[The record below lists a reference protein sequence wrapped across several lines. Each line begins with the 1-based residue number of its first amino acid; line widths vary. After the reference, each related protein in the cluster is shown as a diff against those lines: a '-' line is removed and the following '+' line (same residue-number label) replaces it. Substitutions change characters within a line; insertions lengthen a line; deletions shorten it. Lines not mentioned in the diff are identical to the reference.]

1 MSDIIQLLP
10 DHVANQIA
18 AGEVVQRPASV
29 VKELLE
35 NSIDASSSSIQLII
49 RDAGKTLIQ
58 VIDNGKGMSTMD
70 AKLSFERHATS
81 KIRVAEDLFKLHT
94 KGFRGEAMA
103 SIAAISHV
111 EMKTKQ
117 NSQEI
122 GTHIKIEGSKVT
134 YQEMTATPVGTNIA
148 VKNLFYNI
156 PARRNFLKSD
166 TIETRHIIDEFQR
179 VSLTHPEIAFSLYHN
194 DNEVYLLKAS
204 NLRKRIV
211 AIFGAKMNEKLVPVS
226 EDTEMIS
233 IEGFI
238 TKPIFSKKKRGE
250 QFFFVNNRYVKS
262 PYLNHAIV
270 AAFEGLLEHGS
281 HPSYFLY
288 LTVPSKSIDINIHPT
303 KTEVKFDD
311 EKAVYAILRATVKHS
326 LGQYNV
332 APILDFNRDATLDTP
347 YNFTKQESKPSS
359 PKITIDPSF
368 NPFSNE
374 DTNQNKSSYQ
384 HVKESSNWESL
395 YITTDEV
402 ELQEKLFNEE
412 QTYPSNKTIQIQRKY
427 LLSSIKSGVVLIH
440 QSLAHQRVLYEE
452 FLNSSS
458 QEEVHSQQ
466 LLFPITISFSS
477 TEIEMIYTLKSELEN
492 VGFCFDEFTKESIT
506 IKGTPMSISES
517 KISKILEELLEN
529 INVDVPDINF
539 KPLEIMASTF
549 AKSIAIKTG
558 HVLSQKEQEN
568 LVNSLF
574 SCKEPSISPS
584 GKAIFKTLTLQEI
597 DHLFAR

>member
-35 NSIDASSSSIQLII
+35 NSIDASSTSIQLII

-58 VIDNGKGMSTMD
+58 VIDNGKGMSTID

-179 VSLTHPEIAFSLYHN
+179 VALTHPEIAFSLYHN

-359 PKITIDPSF
+359 PKITVDPSF

-374 DTNQNKSSYQ
+374 DTIQNKSSYQ
-384 HVKESSNWESL
+384 HVKENSNWESL
-395 YITTDEV
+395 YVSTNEG
-402 ELQEKLFNEE
+402 ELQEKLFNQEDSH
-412 QTYPSNKTIQIQRKY
+412 PSNKTIQIQRKY

-517 KISKILEELLEN
+517 KISKVLEELLEN
-529 INVDVPDINF
+529 INSDIPDINF

-574 SCKEPSISPS
+574 SCKEPGISPS

>member
-1 MSDIIQLLP
+1 MSNIIQILP

-35 NSIDASSSSIQLII
+35 NSIDASSTSIQLII
-49 RDAGKTLIQ
+49 KDAGKTLIQ
-58 VIDNGKGMSTMD
+58 VIDNGKGMSAVD

-81 KIRVAEDLFKLHT
+81 KIKVAEDLFKLHT

-122 GTHIKIEGSKVT
+122 GTHIKIEGGKVK
-134 YQEMTATPVGTNIA
+134 YQEMSVTPIGTNIS

-166 TIETRHIIDEFQR
+166 TVETRHIIDEFQR
-179 VSLTHPEIAFSLYHN
+179 VCLTHPEINFSLHHN
-194 DNEVYLLKAS
+194 DNEIYRLKDS

-211 AIFGAKMNEKLVPVS
+211 TIFGAKMNEKLVPVS
-226 EDTEMIS
+226 EDTDMIS
-233 IEGFI
+233 IKGFI
-238 TKPIFSKKKRGE
+238 TKPAYSKKKRGE
-250 QFFFVNNRYVKS
+250 QFFFVNNRFVRS
-262 PYLNHAIV
+262 PYLNHAV
-270 AAFEGLLEHGS
+270 VTAFEGLLEHGS

-288 LTVPSKSIDINIHPT
+288 LNVPSKSIDINIHPT

-332 APILDFNRDATLDTP
+332 APVLDFNRDATLDTP

-359 PKITIDPSF
+359 PKITVDPSF
-368 NPFSNE
+368 NPFSKN
-374 DTNQNKSSYQ
+374 DSIQNKPSYEK
-384 HVKESSNWESL
+384 VKENSNCESL
-395 YITTDEV
+395 YVTTNEAKQQEQLFDEG
-402 ELQEKLFNEE
+402 ENYQS
-412 QTYPSNKTIQIQRKY
+412 YKTIQIQRKY

-458 QEEVHSQQ
+458 SEEVHSQQ

-477 TEIEMIYTLKSELEN
+477 PEIEMIYTLKSELEN

-506 IKGTPMSISES
+506 IKGTPMSITES
-517 KISKILEELLEN
+517 KISSVLEELLEN
-529 INVDVPDINF
+529 IDIGVPETNF
-539 KPLEIMASTF
+539 KPLEIMASSF
-549 AKSIAIKTG
+549 SKSIAIKTG

-568 LVNSLF
+568 LVNRLF
-574 SCKEPSISPS
+574 LCKEPSISPS
-584 GKAIFKTLTLQEI
+584 GKAIFKTLTLQEV
-597 DHLFAR
+597 DKLFER

>member
-1 MSDIIQLLP
+1 MPDIIQLLP

-35 NSIDASSSSIQLII
+35 NSIDASSTSIQLII

-58 VIDNGKGMSTMD
+58 VIDNGNGMSTLD

-122 GTHIKIEGSKVT
+122 GTHIKIEGSKIT
-134 YQEMTATPVGTNIA
+134 YQEMTATSVGTNIA

-204 NLRKRIV
+204 NLRQRIV

-238 TKPIFSKKKRGE
+238 TKPVFSKKKRGE
-250 QFFFVNNRYVKS
+250 QFFFVNDRYVKS
-262 PYLNHAIV
+262 PYLNHAVI

-359 PKITIDPSF
+359 PKITVDPSF

-374 DTNQNKSSYQ
+374 DTIQNKSSYQ
-384 HVKESSNWESL
+384 HVKENSNWESL
-395 YITTDEV
+395 YVSTNEG
-402 ELQEKLFNEE
+402 ELQEKLFNQEDSH
-412 QTYPSNKTIQIQRKY
+412 PSNKTIQIQRKY

-517 KISKILEELLEN
+517 KISKVLEELLEN
-529 INVDVPDINF
+529 INSDIPDINF

-574 SCKEPSISPS
+574 SCKEPGISPS

>member
-35 NSIDASSSSIQLII
+35 NSIDASSTSIQLII

-58 VIDNGKGMSTMD
+58 VIDNGNGMSTLD

-122 GTHIKIEGSKVT
+122 GTHIKIEGSKIT
-134 YQEMTATPVGTNIA
+134 YQEMTATSVGTNIA

-204 NLRKRIV
+204 NLRQRIV

-238 TKPIFSKKKRGE
+238 TKPVFSKKKRGE
-250 QFFFVNNRYVKS
+250 QFFFVNDRYVKS
-262 PYLNHAIV
+262 PYLNHAVI

-347 YNFTKQESKPSS
+347 YNFTKQQSKPSS
-359 PKITIDPSF
+359 PKITVDPSF
-368 NPFSNE
+368 NPFSN
-374 DTNQNKSSYQ
+374 DDSTQNKSSYQ
-384 HVKESSNWESL
+384 HVKENSNWESL
-395 YITTDEV
+395 YVSTNEG
-402 ELQEKLFNEE
+402 ELQEKLFNQEDSH
-412 QTYPSNKTIQIQRKY
+412 PSNKTIQIQRKY

-517 KISKILEELLEN
+517 KISKVLEELLEN
-529 INVDVPDINF
+529 INSDIPDINF

-574 SCKEPSISPS
+574 SCKEPGISPS

>member
-1 MSDIIQLLP
+1 MPDIIQLLP

-35 NSIDASSSSIQLII
+35 NSIDASSTSIQLII

-58 VIDNGKGMSTMD
+58 VIDNGNGMSTLD

-122 GTHIKIEGSKVT
+122 GTHIKIEGSKIT
-134 YQEMTATPVGTNIA
+134 YQEMTATSVGTNIA

-204 NLRKRIV
+204 NLRQRIV

-238 TKPIFSKKKRGE
+238 TKPVFSKKKRGE
-250 QFFFVNNRYVKS
+250 QFFFVNDRYVKS
-262 PYLNHAIV
+262 PYLNHAVI

-359 PKITIDPSF
+359 PKITVDPSF
-368 NPFSNE
+368 NPFSN
-374 DTNQNKSSYQ
+374 DDSTQNKSSYQ
-384 HVKESSNWESL
+384 HVKENSNWESL
-395 YITTDEV
+395 YVSTNEG
-402 ELQEKLFNEE
+402 ELQEKLFNQEDSH
-412 QTYPSNKTIQIQRKY
+412 PSNKTIQIQRKY

-517 KISKILEELLEN
+517 KISKVLEELLEN
-529 INVDVPDINF
+529 INSDIPDINF

-574 SCKEPSISPS
+574 SCKEPGISPS

>member
-35 NSIDASSSSIQLII
+35 NSIDASSTSIQLII

-58 VIDNGKGMSTMD
+58 VIDNGKGMSTID

-194 DNEVYLLKAS
+194 DNEIYLLKAS

-238 TKPIFSKKKRGE
+238 TKPNFSKKKRGE

-262 PYLNHAIV
+262 PYLNHAVV

-359 PKITIDPSF
+359 PKITVDPSF

-374 DTNQNKSSYQ
+374 DTIQNKSSYQ
-384 HVKESSNWESL
+384 HVKENSNWESL
-395 YITTDEV
+395 YVTTDEV
-402 ELQEKLFNEE
+402 EFQEKLFDNE

-452 FLNSSS
+452 FFNSSS

-477 TEIEMIYTLKSELEN
+477 TEIEMLYTLKSELEN

>member
-1 MSDIIQLLP
+1 MPDIIQLLP

-35 NSIDASSSSIQLII
+35 NSIDASSTSIQLII

-58 VIDNGKGMSTMD
+58 VIDNGNGMSTLD

-122 GTHIKIEGSKVT
+122 GTHIKIEGSKIT
-134 YQEMTATPVGTNIA
+134 YQEMTATSVGTNIA

-204 NLRKRIV
+204 NLRQRIV

-238 TKPIFSKKKRGE
+238 TKPVFSKKKRGE
-250 QFFFVNNRYVKS
+250 QFFFVNDRYVKS
-262 PYLNHAIV
+262 PYLNHAVI

-359 PKITIDPSF
+359 PKITVDPSF

-374 DTNQNKSSYQ
+374 DTIQNKSSYQ
-384 HVKESSNWESL
+384 HVKENSNWESL
-395 YITTDEV
+395 YVSTNEG
-402 ELQEKLFNEE
+402 ELQEKLFNQEE
-412 QTYPSNKTIQIQRKY
+412 SHPSNKTIQIQRKY

-517 KISKILEELLEN
+517 KISKVLEELLEN
-529 INVDVPDINF
+529 INSDIPDINF

-574 SCKEPSISPS
+574 SCKEPGISPS